1 MASGM
6 AHELSQP
13 LNIIHMTAEG
23 ALIELDSVRPAAA
36 DPSPEA
42 LAPTLQS
49 LHDAVNRIANQAGRM
64 GQVLDHIRI
73 FSRRDSG
80 PAELF
85 DAAVV
90 MRRAQ
95 DSLQSSVPDALT
107 APVMGHPVQLEQV
120 LINLLINAKEA
131 VLASRNGSPTSARSP
146 RGWIRLAAQRLGSDL
161 QIQIQDS
168 GSGIPD
174 DQLARL
180 FEPFYTTKDA
190 GGGPGLGLSVAY
202 GIITTMGGKLTAQNS
217 AHGGAVFELRIP
229 HLLFIE
235 RAPGALMAMRM
246 HLARKGYLTSTA
258 ETLPEAEAVA
268 RSHSLSLVLTDH
280 LVATNAEGP
289 ICPSILSAIRTVDPS
304 LPILGLVAHHPLPV
318 ASGGGLTQSTRP
330 LNGGTN
336 EAPVHVIRQAV
347 GLSDLYDIVQSIQ
360 RTG

>member
-1 MASGM
+1 
-6 AHELSQP
+6 
-13 LNIIHMTAEG
+13 
-23 ALIELDSVRPAAA
+23 
-36 DPSPEA
+36 
-42 LAPTLQS
+42 
-49 LHDAVNRIANQAGRM
+49 
-64 GQVLDHIRI
+64 
-73 FSRRDSG
+73 
-80 PAELF
+80 
-85 DAAVV
+85 
-90 MRRAQ
+90 
-95 DSLQSSVPDALT
+95 
-107 APVMGHPVQLEQV
+107 
-120 LINLLINAKEA
+120 
-131 VLASRNGSPTSARSP
+131 
-146 RGWIRLAAQRLGSDL
+146 
-161 QIQIQDS
+161 
-168 GSGIPD
+168 
-174 DQLARL
+174 
-180 FEPFYTTKDA
+180 
-190 GGGPGLGLSVAY
+190 
-202 GIITTMGGKLTAQNS
+202 MGGKLTAQNS
-217 AHGGAVFELRIP
+217 AHGGAVFELRIPVQSRALPDHPPLAAPQGPISPTDTSLGAVLKASTDRIDDTPAWPQSGTSTRPRPAQESKKAAPATPRAP